1 MGGAFTKPGG
11 GSITRQQ
18 LLASTQ
24 NNREFVNKL
33 FQLMLTKLTPEDI
46 LKLGKAQSCS
56 SYVFFMAHSMGK
68 LFDDLRIRP
77 KKDRDT
83 GVVMFQKL
91 DKLKGDTGESR
102 DLCLFV
108 AFFFI
113 RIFQIF
119 GAVAMT
125 ILDDPSAGQV
135 LGAVKFGAPPA
146 PSPQGPGFLGFGRQ
160 PARLAGSRGAYLA
173 IGGAESKHFATG
185 KAREFAPIKQLL
197 DDPQLET
204 TTRGTPRAIFTFS
217 ESPNLNIIPERIDE
231 RGKPQNLRVEI
242 DGQGRLYANLKLQV
256 PLAAI
261 GATSRKL
268 KTEVSNF
275 RYVDPHKDA
284 QIVGLVNKQIYQY
297 KTTFD
302 STTEDG
308 GATWHSGNQ
317 QYVDKLLGI
326 VQRVLQIIQ
335 EIETNPDLALKNLK
349 LLTKQERA
357 AQGWDGMGASGVRF
371 AGAAGLGGLGG
382 PGLGAAGVAARGPVG
397 QRDIAV
403 SKPFHNEYIVN
414 VLKQLAGY
422 KTTSFC
428 VARGLQLLDANT
440 LFQPKTSSA
449 TSGICKPVFEATGL
463 SLPQSKQSLEKVPG
477 LKALDQLYYTQP
489 SLDTRNEFQLKVGD
503 LQAYADFLTQMNTL
517 FGKPTT
523 AQLTALDKVLVKDP
537 NCPTTAVG
545 KYLQIQDPKGIQKVL
560 GVIGRMFARQKA
572 HTEKS
577 IKFLTTRLF
586 KVAKR
591 KDPITGS
598 VGTFVDLSPALLT
611 KGLDELQAVTREART
626 LLVDYYKGC
635 EDLYQE
641 GVREVLNSKSTPV

>member
-1 MGGAFTKPGG
+1 MGGAFGKPGG

-24 NNREFVNKL
+24 NNREFINKL

-46 LKLGKAQSCS
+46 LKLGKAQTCS
-56 SYVFFMAHSMGK
+56 TYVFFMAHSMGK
-68 LFDDLRIRP
+68 LFEDLRIRP

-91 DKLKGDTGESR
+91 DKLKGDTGDSR

-135 LGAVKFGAPPA
+135 LGAVKFGAPVSGPA
-146 PSPQGPGFLGFGRQ
+146 QRPGFFGLGQQKRI
-160 PARLAGSRGAYLA
+160 PGSRGAYLA
-173 IGGAESKHFATG
+173 IGGAEPKHFMTG
-185 KAREFAPIKQLL
+185 KAREFAPIKELL

-204 TTRGTPRAIFTFS
+204 TTRGTPRAVFTFT
-217 ESPNLNIIPERIDE
+217 EAQNINIIPDRINE
-231 RGKPQNLRVEI
+231 YGKPQNLRVEI
-242 DGQGRLYANLKLQV
+242 DGQGRLYANLRLQI
-256 PLAAI
+256 PLAAV
-261 GATSRKL
+261 GATTRKL
-268 KTEVSNF
+268 KAEISYF
-275 RYVDPHKDA
+275 KYVDQHKDA
-284 QIVGLVNKQIYQY
+284 QIVNLINKQIAQY

-302 STTEDG
+302 SQSADG
-308 GATWHSGNQ
+308 GVSWQSGAQ
-317 QYVDKLLGI
+317 PFVDKLLGI
-326 VQRVLQIIQ
+326 IQRVLKIIEQI
-335 EIETNPDLALKNLK
+335 ESNPGMGLQNLK

-357 AQGWDGMGASGVRF
+357 LQGFDGASGVRF
-371 AGAAGLGGLGG
+371 AAPGLGGIGAAGLGGI
-382 PGLGAAGVAARGPVG
+382 GAAGLAARGPVG

-422 KTTSFC
+422 KTTAFC

-440 LFQPKTSSA
+440 LFQPKTGTA

-477 LKALDQLYYTQP
+477 LKAVDQLFHNQP

-560 GVIGRMFARQKA
+560 GVIGRMFARQKT

-598 VGTFVDLSPALLT
+598 IGTYVDLSPALLT

-626 LLVDYYKGC
+626 LLIDYYKGC

-641 GVREVLNSKSTPV
+641 GVREVLTAKSTPV